1 MLLVL
6 LSRILL
12 WALIGWLIW
21 YILVK
26 FIPRAYLTWFG
37 GFVILALLFV
47 VFVEPNDDDVSVA
60 WQILSLPLRP
70 IGLVIILLLYSMRD
84 GWKKVKPQPI
94 WWATAL
100 LMVFSMPL
108 ISAFLI
114 GNLERAVFETAV
126 KQHAV
131 CAELCPVQLAPAHD
145 AIDAIVVFT
154 EGIQHI
160 DTWVDPLAQI
170 TQSSNGLLVMSQ
182 VASLAYAAQLYQDQ
196 VAFQGNRPLVFV
208 TGGPPTEDRFPQT
221 IDESDRIVD
230 FLARHGVDPVQVQVG
245 STGLQVR
252 ASVLR
257 LRELL
262 HYPQSNN
269 RPRIIAIAPAHMM
282 QRVGLAFYRKDIRVV
297 ARPTEYFEF
306 TVPNPD
312 GFLQKLAT
320 IIPSA
325 EALAVS
331 THATDEYLAMMY
343 YFLRDWIPGFYVTWQ
358 ATIEVDQRQLDH
370 LNRDRPSNGW
380 WPFNNCDDGSC

>member
-37 GFVILALLFV
+37 GFVLLALLFV
-47 VFVEPNDDDVSVA
+47 VFVEPNDEDVSVA

-70 IGLVIILLLYSMRD
+70 LGLVIILLLYSMRD
-84 GWKKVKPQPI
+84 GWKKVKSQQI

-100 LMVFSMPL
+100 LIVFSMPL

-114 GNLERAVFETAV
+114 GNLERAVFEAAV
-126 KQHAV
+126 KQHAL
-131 CAELCPVQLAPAHD
+131 CAELCPVQLAPAHET
-145 AIDAIVVFT
+145 IDAIVVFT
-154 EGIQHI
+154 EGIQQI

-170 TQSSNGLLVMSQ
+170 YQSSNGLLVMSQ

-196 VAFQGNRPLVFV
+196 VAFQGNRPLVYV
-208 TGGPPTEDRFPQT
+208 TGGPPTDQRFPET
-221 IDESDRIVD
+221 IDEADRIVD

-252 ASVLR
+252 AAVMR
-257 LRELL
+257 VRELL
-262 HYPQSNN
+262 RYPQANN
-269 RPRIIAIAPAHMM
+269 QPRVIAIAPAYMM
-282 QRVGLAFYRKDIRVV
+282 QRVGLAFYRKNIRAV
-297 ARPTEYFEF
+297 ARPTEYYEF
-306 TVPNPD
+306 AVPNPD

-320 IIPSA
+320 LIPKA
-325 EALAVS
+325 EALVVS
-331 THATDEYLAMMY
+331 THATDEYLALMY

-358 ATIEVDQRQLDH
+358 GVVEVDNQQLEH
-370 LNRDRPSNGW
+370 LDQNNGSNDW
-380 WPFNNCDDGSC
+380 WPFDDCDDGSC

>member
-26 FIPRAYLTWFG
+26 FIPKAYLTWFG
-37 GFVILALLFV
+37 GFVLLALLFV
-47 VFVEPNDDDVSVA
+47 VFVEPNNDDVAVA

-70 IGLVIILLLYSMRD
+70 LGLVIILLLYSMRD
-84 GWKKVKPQPI
+84 GWKKVKQQQI

-100 LMVFSMPL
+100 LILLSMPL

-114 GNLERAVFETAV
+114 GNLERAVFESAV
-126 KQHAV
+126 KQQAL
-131 CAELCPVQLAPAHD
+131 CAELCPVQLAPAHET
-145 AIDAIVVFT
+145 IDAIVVFT
-154 EGIQHI
+154 EGIQQI

-170 TQSSNGLLVMSQ
+170 YQSSNGLLVMSQ

-196 VAFQGNRPLVFV
+196 VAFQGNRPLVYV
-208 TGGPPTEDRFPQT
+208 TGGPPANQRSPQT
-221 IDESDRIVD
+221 INEADRITD
-230 FLARHGVDPVQVQVG
+230 FLARYGVDPVQIQVG

-257 LRELL
+257 VRELL
-262 HYPQSNN
+262 NYPQASN
-269 RPRIIAIAPAHMM
+269 RPRVIAIAPAYMM
-282 QRVGLAFYRKDIRVV
+282 QRVGLAFYRKNIRAV
-297 ARPTEYFEF
+297 ARPTQYYEF
-306 TVPNPD
+306 TVPTPND
-312 GFLQKLAT
+312 FLQKLAT
-320 IIPSA
+320 LIPSA
-325 EALAVS
+325 EALVVS
-331 THATDEYLAMMY
+331 THATNEYLALMY

-358 ATIEVDQRQLDH
+358 GIVDVDNYQLEH

-380 WPFNNCDDGSC
+380 WPFNNSQ